1 MGPIPKSSFIGV
13 SWRSKEKKWKAQ
25 IGDRNGKSKY
35 MGVYD
40 TDIDAARAVNRFCI
54 KNNLSIRNPTIL
66 SVLSDPKNEPQIE
79 KLDTMKEINQRNDMN
94 ENDKKNNKSIHSKN
108 QIHV

>member
-35 MGVYD
+35 LGVYD

-66 SVLSDPKNEPQIE
+66 SVLSDPKNEPQIKKLVSFFFFLRFYDFE
-79 KLDTMKEINQRNDMN
+79 KQMHKLRSQVYEIL
-94 ENDKKNNKSIHSKN
+94 
-108 QIHV
+108 